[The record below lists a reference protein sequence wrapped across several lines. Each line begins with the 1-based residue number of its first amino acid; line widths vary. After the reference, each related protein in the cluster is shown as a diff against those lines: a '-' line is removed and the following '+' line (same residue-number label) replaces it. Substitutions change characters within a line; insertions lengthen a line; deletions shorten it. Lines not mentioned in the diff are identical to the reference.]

1 MAATEDRDGDFVNF
15 GRGKDE
21 LHMRRRF
28 FERLEESVPRVV
40 REHVNF
46 VDDEDFEAV
55 ALRPVGKAFL
65 ESADVV
71 DAGVAGAVDL
81 LDVDV
86 IACGDLDARGAFLA
100 GSGGRTF
107 FAVEGF
113 GEDSGAGRFSY
124 AADAGE
130 QKGVCDAV
138 SRDRVGQRGG
148 DMPLTDE
155 IFERLRPIFARKDDV
170 AHAEVRLAD
179 RRAGV
184 AVERGVDVAWCAGS
198 RDGGS
203 DLAVGPTSRHTRHF
217 MQFRGG
223 MNELVRQ
230 AARMQRKIDQVK
242 AGIKDQ
248 EVSATAGSDKVSVTV
263 TCEGKIRKITIDPEF
278 LASEGLEMSLDLV
291 VAAANSALEQADKLV
306 EAEIAKVTGGLKIPG
321 IQP

>member
-1 MAATEDRDGDFVNF
+1 MAATEDCDGDFVNF
-15 GRGKDE
+15 GRGEDE
-21 LHMRRRF
+21 LHVGRRF
-28 FERLEESVPRVV
+28 LERFEEGVPGVV

-46 VDDEDFEAV
+46 VDDEDFEAI
-55 ALRPVGKAFL
+55 ALGPVGKAFL
-65 ESADVV
+65 ESSDVI

-86 IACGDLDARGAFLA
+86 VAVGDLDAGRAFLA
-100 GSGGRTF
+100 RSGGGAF

-113 GEDSGAGRFSY
+113 GEDPGAGRLAY
-124 AADAGE
+124 AANAGE
-130 QKGVCDAV
+130 QERVGD
-138 SRDRVGQRGG
+138 SISSDRVGQSGG
-148 DMPLTDE
+148 DMPLTNE
-155 IFERLRPIFARKDDV
+155 ILERLRPIFTREDDV
-170 AHAEVRLAD
+170 AHAGVRLAD
-179 RRAGV
+179 REAGV
-184 AVERGVDVAWCAGS
+184 AFERGVDGAWCAGS

-203 DLAVGPTSRHTRHF
+203 DLAVGPTSRHTRDF

-242 AGIKDQ
+242 AGIKDR
-248 EVSATAGSDKVSVTV
+248 EVSATAGSDKVAVTV

-321 IQP
+321 VQP